1 MFGAVNDV
9 SQEVYPLLCASDR
22 EGNGRRLCGTGLE
35 ATLKLPR
42 DNLDGSRIAA
52 YSNVPDRDCC
62 CLIYFAPWPRGGRRI
77 TRSGLRAV
85 AVSGVCVA

>member
-9 SQEVYPLLCASDR
+9 SQEGYPLLCASDR

-42 DNLDGSRIAA
+42 DNLDGSVRQSATVFGVA
-52 YSNVPDRDCC
+52 WN
-62 CLIYFAPWPRGGRRI
+62 GGRPGPRF
-77 TRSGLRAV
+77 RSRAV
-85 AVSGVCVA
+85 RLR